1 MTRKATMLNEKLAQF
16 GLSVKRIAAFS
27 DFMVL
32 SCAYAFR
39 NRLFCLIKRFLVK
52 RNPLAYF
59 REQTTVLVLCTLG
72 NIQSVRI
79 YAAATVTLL
88 TTIANKRRVQELG
101 ASLLRLGEALLVHFR
116 TLPNLA
122 GNRCRIF
129 SDSTRNR
136 LEGHSMAQ
144 TFLDLDSILQRE
156 VLVLGLIFHLFWD
169 LLSQTKCYS
178 FFLLRLNATSNATVA
193 FTLGIH

>member
-1 MTRKATMLNEKLAQF
+1 MLNEKIAQF
-16 GLSVKRIAAFS
+16 CLSVKRIAAFS

-72 NIQSVRI
+72 NIQSARI
-79 YAAATVTLL
+79 YAAATVILL
-88 TTIANKRRVQELG
+88 TTVANKRRMQELG

-116 TLPNLA
+116 MLPNLA
-122 GNRCRIF
+122 GNRCRSF
-129 SDSTRNR
+129 PTRR
-136 LEGHSMAQ
+136 AIALKVIPWLRHSWISIRSSSVRCL
-144 TFLDLDSILQRE
+144 FL
-156 VLVLGLIFHLFWD
+156 V
-169 LLSQTKCYS
+169 S
-178 FFLLRLNATSNATVA
+178 FFP
-193 FTLGIH
+193 